1 MRTILYNKQTSP
13 LSRRVIGLVASIFL
27 LFSITACSD
36 APEQAATT
44 TLGAILPLTGPV
56 GSYGERARKG
66 IDFAIRELGE
76 QGSVAIS
83 MVYED
88 DQDKTQLAVAA
99 LQKLANIEKVPAIL
113 GSASSGVTLA
123 LAGPANQRKIVLLSP
138 IASSPELTTKGGAF
152 FFRVAPADDAQAKS
166 MAEWLLAEGH
176 RKVAVLYMATS
187 WGQSLFEAVSK
198 HLQAGGGEVI
208 ASDSVQVGESDFRIQ
223 IGKFKQ
229 AEPDVFYVATHGKEG
244 GAFVKQAR
252 AMGVSVPFYGADVW
266 SSPEFISVGGK
277 ATEGCRLI
285 APAKPA
291 GSAFDGFAERFEA
304 VHGEAP
310 DVYAAYSYDA
320 AMILAKA
327 VADGAKTGE
336 EIRKWLST
344 MEPHAG
350 VSGPVSF
357 DENGDVVGRSFDR
370 FEIQGGKLS
379 LVEQ

>member
-1 MRTILYNKQTSP
+1 MNHLHDNFLKIIKYA
-13 LSRRVIGLVASIFL
+13 VGIGLLGVFI
-27 LFSITACSD
+27 SITTSCSETHNES
-36 APEQAATT
+36 PTT
-44 TLGAILPLTGPV
+44 FGAILPLTGPIA
-56 GSYGERARKG
+56 SYGERARKG
-66 IDFAIRELGE
+66 IDLAIRVLKEK
-76 QGSVAIS
+76 GSSTVSI
-83 MVYED
+83 VYED
-88 DQDKTQLAVAA
+88 DQDKTQLAIAA
-99 LQKLANIEKVPAIL
+99 LQKLANFEKVPAIL
-113 GSASSGVTLA
+113 GSASSGATLA
-123 LAGPANQRKIVLLSP
+123 LAGPANQRKIVLLSS

-166 MAEWLLAEGH
+166 MAKWLLAEGH
-176 RKVAVLYMATS
+176 KKVAVLYMATS

-198 HLQAGGGEVI
+198 QLQAGGAEVV

-223 IGKFKQ
+223 IEKFRQ
-229 AEPDVFYVATHGKEG
+229 SGADVFYGATHGKEG

-266 SSPEFISVGGK
+266 SSPEFVSVGGE
-277 ATEGCRLI
+277 AAEGCRLI

-291 GSAFDGFAERFEA
+291 GPAFDAFAGHFEK
-304 VHGEAP
+304 VYGEAP

-320 AMILAKA
+320 AMILARA

-336 EIRKWLST
+336 EIRKWLSN

-370 FEIQGGKLS
+370 FEIKGGKLG
-379 LVEQ
+379 LIAE